1 MTVVLVAFDE
11 HESFSIEVKNWRLKL
26 GQQTIMDVE
35 SQLHAM
41 AFNDEFF
48 GHSRSV

>member
-1 MTVVLVAFDE
+1 VKVTLVVFDE
-11 HESFSIEVKNWRLKL
+11 HESFPIEVENWRLKL
-26 GQQTIMDVE
+26 GQQTIVNVE

-48 GHSRSV
+48 GHSCSV